1 MGAGGVGGAGW
12 GTMKEYE
19 EVRSAERR
27 WRTKRVTNISSAAY
41 VDSGVRVKETC
52 GSFLFK

>member
-1 MGAGGVGGAGW
+1 
-12 GTMKEYE
+12 MKEYE